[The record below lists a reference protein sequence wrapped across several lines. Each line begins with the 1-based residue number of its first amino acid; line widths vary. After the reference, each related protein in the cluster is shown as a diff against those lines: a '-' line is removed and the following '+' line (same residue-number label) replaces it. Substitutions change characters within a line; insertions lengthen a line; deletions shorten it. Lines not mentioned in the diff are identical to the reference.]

1 MKTRIITEDIDAA
14 ADIISRGGLVAVP
27 TETVYGLACN
37 GLDERAVRQVYE
49 VKGRPEVK
57 PLSLMVSG
65 PEVFAQYC
73 VDIPRAAYFLA
84 ERFWPGPLTIVL
96 KASEAIPPIVR
107 AGGDTVALR
116 CPDHKATLALLK
128 RVGLPL
134 AAPSANPSG
143 FPSPKTAQEVI
154 SYFDGSVDAVID
166 GGECGIGKESTII
179 DLSSTPYRI
188 LRRGALPEDE
198 IFSALMDNVK
208 KIGITGGSGSG
219 KTTALNV
226 LAEMGVLTIDC
237 DDVYH
242 DLAASSSDMLSEL
255 EARFPGALKDGTL
268 QRKALGELVFSDSSA
283 LIDLN
288 AITHRYVS
296 AEVDRR
302 LTHWAKMGGRF
313 AAIGAI
319 ALIEGGMARRCFA
332 VVGVTAPRDMRIER
346 LMAREGIS
354 REYAEKRIDAQKSD
368 DFYYK
373 KCDYILVNDGS
384 LDEFRKI
391 CEELFKK
398 IIS

>member
-1 MKTRIITEDIDAA
+1 
-14 ADIISRGGLVAVP
+14 
-27 TETVYGLACN
+27 
-37 GLDERAVRQVYE
+37 
-49 VKGRPEVK
+49 
-57 PLSLMVSG
+57 
-65 PEVFAQYC
+65 
-73 VDIPRAAYFLA
+73 
-84 ERFWPGPLTIVL
+84 
-96 KASEAIPPIVR
+96 
-107 AGGDTVALR
+107 
-116 CPDHKATLALLK
+116 
-128 RVGLPL
+128 
-134 AAPSANPSG
+134 
-143 FPSPKTAQEVI
+143 
-154 SYFDGSVDAVID
+154 
-166 GGECGIGKESTII
+166 
-179 DLSSTPYRI
+179 
-188 LRRGALPEDE
+188 
-198 IFSALMDNVK
+198 
-208 KIGITGGSGSG
+208 
-219 KTTALNV
+219 
-226 LAEMGVLTIDC
+226 MGVLTIDC

-313 AAIGAI
+313 AAIDAI

-373 KCDYILVNDGS
+373 NA
-384 LDEFRKI
+384 
-391 CEELFKK
+391 
-398 IIS
+398 IIYW